1 MSSSEPHNLAPDQ
14 EPEKP
19 RLHLEK
25 IEAALIA
32 LLLVLIAAGNLIP
45 RLLPQKTQFPL
56 SVHHADGN
64 TSLGLVDW
72 HATPVPPKVIRHD
85 LNKASRA
92 DLIDLP
98 GIGPSL
104 ADSIL
109 AYRERHGPF
118 RSLEDLDQVT
128 GVGPRKLES
137 VRQFLYVPENSVD
150 LQASPTPENIPEV
163 SSSSAPEQNQPET
176 SRSSRL
182 NLNTASMEQLMS
194 LPGIGETYA
203 SQLLERRKQLGRF
216 RNWNDVA
223 IIPGVGPKRLE
234 NLQRYATI
242 Q

>member
-1 MSSSEPHNLAPDQ
+1 MGSFGSQDLAPDS

-19 RLHLEK
+19 RFHPEK
-25 IEAALIA
+25 VEATLIV

-64 TSLGLVDW
+64 TSLGLIDW
-72 HATPVPPKVIRHD
+72 HATPVPPKVVQHD
-85 LNKASRA
+85 LNKTTRA

-118 RSLEDLDQVT
+118 RSLDDLEQVT

-137 VRQFLYVPENSVD
+137 VRQFLFVSDSGLDPQTSPAPANSQVLSSTPD
-150 LQASPTPENIPEV
+150 LHPDTS
-163 SSSSAPEQNQPET
+163 QPA
-176 SRSSRL
+176 RPGRL
-182 NLNTASMEQLMS
+182 NLNTASLEQLMA

-203 SQLLERRKQLGRF
+203 SQILERRRQLGSF
-216 RNWNDVA
+216 RNWNEVA

-242 Q
+242 R